1 MSSDKNELEKYIFD
15 PKHPQKCKS
24 YKLLLTIAKK
34 ENATF
39 FSSEFLQYFFQDQIL
54 NSEFD
59 EQIWDKP
66 DNYKE
71 LDFTDKINLFI
82 EQLSQSDLDDFQ
94 NSIQTNTI
102 NNRLLNKY
110 SFLKNFYFYNKHNN
124 KSSCHL
130 ISIQKDNFLSSMLE
144 FIFESDNTKYFQSR
158 FMNTINENFIIFSK
172 NHFSI
177 LEFDIDKASIFITL
191 EENVENFLQ
200 LNKNANIKPLFLKK
214 IEDIDLLLNVLE
226 KDLKKE
232 LTKDFPI
239 EEISTIQ
246 TVTIEN
252 FFSIKEIYLDN
263 LHDKKEIYI
272 VGENGDGKT
281 LLLQALAVGLK
292 GIDEGVVFDLMKSQ
306 ETFEIEIKDAKANLY
321 DGKKINYQNLFAYGA
336 NRNNNCQMKEDEK
349 GYLTLFDASFDLKH
363 PIEWLKYV
371 DHSEKSGKAHIVSVQ
386 EAKELLQKLLN
397 SEIEIEIN
405 PDKVT
410 FREKGSEVN
419 FEQLSAGYKGIIT
432 IIADLLIRLSENQ
445 PYVKNTT
452 DFKGIVMID
461 EVELHLHPK
470 WKYGFVAK
478 LREIFPQIQFIMTT
492 HSPTVLL
499 GASKEAVFYKI
510 YKEDGEVCIS
520 NQIPNEGYTNNSLI
534 SSPLFELESIT
545 SRDYNKKVSND
556 DYLYEKIHQVISQ
569 KIKEES
575 LTDEAKIL
583 KLIEEELAKL

>member
-1 MSSDKNELEKYIFD
+1 MSNDKNELEKHIFD

-24 YKLLLTIAKK
+24 YKLLLNIIKK

-39 FSSEFLQYFFQDQIL
+39 FSSEFLQYFYKNQIL
-54 NSEFD
+54 TSAFD

-66 DNYKE
+66 DNYNE
-71 LDFTDKINLFI
+71 LDFSDKTKLYVK
-82 EQLSQSDLDDFQ
+82 QLSQSDLNDFQ
-94 NSIQTNTI
+94 KTIDPNTI
-102 NNRLLNKY
+102 NMHFLDKY
-110 SFLKNFYFYNKHNN
+110 SFLKELYAYQAKHPYTFLVPIEKENFNPYIIEYVFRTDDINFPI
-124 KSSCHL
+124 KSS
-130 ISIQKDNFLSSMLE
+130 N
-144 FIFESDNTKYFQSR
+144 
-158 FMNTINENFIIFSK
+158 INKNFILFSK
-172 NHFSI
+172 NDFNI
-177 LEFDIDKASIFITL
+177 LKYTIEKASIFITL
-191 EENVENFLQ
+191 EENVDKFVE
-200 LNKNANIKPLFLKK
+200 LNKFENIKPLFLKK
-214 IEDIDLLLNVLE
+214 IEDVDLLLNVLE

-239 EEISTIQ
+239 EEISTIK
-246 TVTIEN
+246 TATIQN
-252 FFSIKEIYLDN
+252 FFSINEIHLDN
-263 LHDKKEIYI
+263 LQDKKEIYI

-306 ETFEIEIKDAKANLY
+306 ETCHIEIKDAKAILY
-321 DGKKINYQNLFAYGA
+321 DGKKNNYQNLFAYGA

-371 DHSEKSGKAHIVSVQ
+371 DHSEKSGKEHIVSVIQ
-386 EAKELLQKLLN
+386 AKELLQKLLN

-452 DFKGIVMID
+452 DFKAIVMID

-520 NQIPNEGYTNNSLI
+520 NQLPNEGYTNNSLV

-545 SRDYNKKVSND
+545 SRDYNKKVSSD

-575 LTDEAKIL
+575 LSDEAKIL
-583 KLIEEELAKL
+583 ELIEEELAKL

>member
-1 MSSDKNELEKYIFD
+1 MSNDKNELEKYIFD

-24 YKLLLTIAKK
+24 YKLLLTIAQKD
-34 ENATF
+34 NATF
-39 FSSEFLQYFFQDQIL
+39 FSSEFLQYFYKDQIL
-54 NSEFD
+54 TSAFD

-66 DNYKE
+66 YNYNE
-71 LDFTDKINLFI
+71 LDFSDKTKLYIK
-82 EQLSQSDLDDFQ
+82 QLSQSDLDDFK
-94 NSIQTNTI
+94 NTI
-102 NNRLLNKY
+102 DPDRINTHFLDKY
-110 SFLKNFYFYNKHNN
+110 SFFKELYAYQRNHPYTLLVPIEKENFNPYIIEYIFRTDDINYISNQPSINKNFVF
-124 KSSCHL
+124 
-130 ISIQKDNFLSSMLE
+130 
-144 FIFESDNTKYFQSR
+144 
-158 FMNTINENFIIFSK
+158 FSK
-172 NHFSI
+172 NDFNI
-177 LEFDIDKASIFITL
+177 LNFAIKKASIFITL
-191 EENVENFLQ
+191 EENVEKFIQ
-200 LNKNANIKPLFLKK
+200 LNKNENIKPLFLKK

-232 LTKDFPI
+232 LTKDFPM

-246 TVTIEN
+246 TATIQN
-252 FFSIKEIYLDN
+252 FFSIKEIHLEN

-306 ETFEIEIKDAKANLY
+306 ETWRIEIKNAEAKLY
-321 DGKKINYQNLFAYGA
+321 DDKKNNYQNLFAYGA

-445 PYVKNTT
+445 PYVKNTI

-520 NQIPNEGYTNNSLI
+520 NQIPNEGYTNNSLV

-545 SRDYNKKVSND
+545 SRGYNKKVSND

-569 KIKEES
+569 KIKKES
-575 LTDEAKIL
+575 LTDEEKIS